1 LNRAGLLAVIGVAAT
16 VPTSVLAATPGTG
29 SGPPSSA
36 AQITAAS
43 CRAPAPRPRP
53 GASGARDRGELT
65 LEQVT
70 EVEQQFSRLLARK
83 GIAASARTAT
93 INIPVYVH
101 VLHSGATGNLP
112 DATINSQIAVL
123 NSTYGGKTTGGTATG
138 FTFTLKGVTRTNNAT
153 WYTRPEENES
163 AIKTK
168 LHQGEKGTLNLYTAG
183 LGDQVLGW
191 STFPWEYAARPKLD
205 GVVVHAGSLPG
216 GTINGFNKGYTATH
230 EVGHWLGLYH
240 TFQNGC
246 AQPGDTVDDT
256 PYERDPSDGCPSAR
270 DTCPAATGADPVH
283 NFMDYS
289 QDACMSQFSAG
300 QGERMR
306 KIFTTYRS

>member
-1 LNRAGLLAVIGVAAT
+1 MKRAGLFAVLGVAVT
-16 VPTSVLAATPGTG
+16 VPTSVLAATPG
-29 SGPPSSA
+29 PPSGTG
-36 AQITAAS
+36 TAAS
-43 CRAPAPRPRP
+43 CRESAPRPRP
-53 GASGARDRGELT
+53 GAPGARDRGELT
-65 LEQVT
+65 PAQVN
-70 EVEQQFSRLLARK
+70 EVELQFSRLLARK
-83 GIAASARTAT
+83 GAAASARAAN

-101 VLHSGATGNLP
+101 VLHSGATGNLS
-112 DATINSQIAVL
+112 DATINSQMAVL
-123 NSTYGGKTTGGTATG
+123 NTTYSGKTGGAATG
-138 FTFTLKGVTRTNNAT
+138 FTFSLQGVTRTDNAA
-153 WYTRPEENES
+153 WYTRPEENET

-168 LHQGEKGTLNLYTAG
+168 LRKGDKRALNLYTVG
-183 LGDQVLGW
+183 LSDQVLGW
-191 STFPWEYAARPKLD
+191 STFPWEYAAHPTMD

-216 GTINGFNKGYTATH
+216 GAITGFDKGYTATH

-256 PYERDPSDGCPSAR
+256 PYERDPSSGCPNAR

-289 QDACMSQFSAG
+289 QDACMSQFSSG

-306 KIFTTYRS
+306 KIFMTYRS